1 MIQSFQCPIC
11 GTLNALG
18 EPECSE
24 CGQAFVYNCPVC
36 GSPLNNRYP
45 NCPNCRTVFNWGPAA
60 GPAATAA
67 GPVAA
72 QKKYGQQAA
81 DSAPP
86 ARRTGDGA
94 AGFTARP
101 MFWVMLI
108 IICAV
113 LIALLLIAD
122 KIINK

>member
-45 NCPNCRTVFNWGPAA
+45 NCPNCRTIFNWGPAA
-60 GPAATAA
+60 GFAATAA
-67 GPVAA
+67 GPVVA
-72 QKKYGQQAA
+72 QNTYEQKAA
-81 DSAPP
+81 DSASP
-86 ARRTGDGA
+86 ARSAGAGA

-101 MFWVMLI
+101 MFWVTLI

-122 KIINK
+122 RIINK

>member
-45 NCPNCRTVFNWGPAA
+45 TCPNCRTIFNWGTPGRIPIAA
-60 GPAATAA
+60 PGPAAPQMAA
-67 GPVAA
+67 EPQDLPAA
-72 QKKYGQQAA
+72 ESGSK
-81 DSAPP
+81 P
-86 ARRTGDGA
+86 GA
-94 AGFTARP
+94 GLSRYTARP
-101 MFWVMLI
+101 LFWVVLI
-108 IICAV
+108 VICAA
-113 LIALLLIAD
+113 LIALLLIVD
-122 KIINK
+122 MVINK

>member
-45 NCPNCRTVFNWGPAA
+45 TCPNCHTVFNWGASPRTTAEVA
-60 GPAATAA
+60 GPIA
-67 GPVAA
+67 P
-72 QKKYGQQAA
+72 QQILEPQ
-81 DSAPP
+81 SSSEITPG
-86 ARRTGDGA
+86 RREKFGA
-94 AGFTARP
+94 AGYTTRP
-101 MFWVMLI
+101 IFWVILI
-108 IICAV
+108 VICAV

-122 KIINK
+122 GIINK

>member
-45 NCPNCRTVFNWGPAA
+45 TCPNCHTIFNWGSSGRIPAA
-60 GPAATAA
+60 APGPATPQA
-67 GPVAA
+67 PEQQEVAA
-72 QKKYGQQAA
+72 ASSGRKPGPGLASY
-81 DSAPP
+81 
-86 ARRTGDGA
+86 
-94 AGFTARP
+94 TARP
-101 MFWVMLI
+101 VFWVTLI
-108 IICAV
+108 VICAV
-113 LIALLLIAD
+113 LIALLLILD
-122 KIINK
+122 GVINK

>member
-45 NCPNCRTVFNWGPAA
+45 NCPNCRTVFNWGPTA
-60 GPAATAA
+60 GPAATSA
-67 GPVAA
+67 GPVIA
-72 QKKYGQQAA
+72 QKTYWQQAA
-81 DSAPP
+81 VGTSP
-86 ARRTGDGA
+86 ARRTDAGA
-94 AGFTARP
+94 ASFTARP
-101 MFWVMLI
+101 MFWVTLI
-108 IICAV
+108 VICAV
-113 LIALLLIAD
+113 IIALLLIAD